1 MPEGVGR
8 GRHPKLAAAREPSPD
23 AVVVDVRVAGVCSP
37 NQVLIGKQYPLK
49 LEPPF
54 IADTKVAGLVRAT
67 PTGSGFVV
75 VKS

>member
-1 MPEGVGR
+1 M
-8 GRHPKLAAAREPSPD
+8 
-23 AVVVDVRVAGVCSP
+23 VVDVRVAGVCSP

-49 LEPPF
+49 LEPPC